1 MKNVAIN
8 DELFNINSNIK
19 YIVTD
24 IKYIENT
31 DLKVVLLKEKH
42 NKNFDTIV
50 VHLDDISNNYVR
62 INKAEYNK
70 KYLDDIEDL
79 KYLYTIASNE
89 LNRLIEYKNSDEYK
103 SLNTEDKFDF
113 EIQLQSLSK
122 YKTILEIRINHKT
135 NKKE

>member
-42 NKNFDTIV
+42 NKNSDTIV

-70 KYLDDIEDL
+70 KYLDNLEDL

-89 LNRLIEYKNSDEYK
+89 LNRLIEYKNSEEYR

-135 NKKE
+135 NQKE

>member
-1 MKNVAIN
+1 MKNVTIN

-31 DLKVVLLKEKH
+31 DLKVVLLKEKY
-42 NKNFDTIV
+42 NKNSDTIV
-50 VHLDDISNNYVR
+50 VYLDDISNNYVR

-103 SLNTEDKFDF
+103 SLNTEDRFDF
-113 EIQLQSLSK
+113 EIQLQSLIK

-135 NKKE
+135 N

>member
-42 NKNFDTIV
+42 NKNSDTVV

-62 INKAEYNK
+62 ISKAEYNK
-70 KYLDDIEDL
+70 KYLDDLEDL

-89 LNRLIEYKNSDEYK
+89 LIRLLEYKDSKEYK

-113 EIQLQSLSK
+113 EIQLQSLGK

-135 NKKE
+135 NKS

>member
-42 NKNFDTIV
+42 NKNSDTIV

-70 KYLDDIEDL
+70 KYLDDLEDL

-89 LNRLIEYKNSDEYK
+89 LIRLLEYKDSKEYK

-122 YKTILEIRINHKT
+122 YKTILKIRINHKT
-135 NKKE
+135 NKS